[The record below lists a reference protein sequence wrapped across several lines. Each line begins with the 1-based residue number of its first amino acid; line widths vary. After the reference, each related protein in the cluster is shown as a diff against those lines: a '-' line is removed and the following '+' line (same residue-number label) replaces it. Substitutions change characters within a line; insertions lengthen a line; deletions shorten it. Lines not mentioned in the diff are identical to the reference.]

1 MHHDDDHEEVD
12 DFFDGP
18 KTFVYNIFKNRKH
31 QIKLILKLDYMIKV
45 LKYNKDLLLDN
56 RKIR

>member
-18 KTFVYNIFKNRKH
+18 KTFVYNIF
-31 QIKLILKLDYMIKV
+31 LKLENTKS
-45 LKYNKDLLLDN
+45 N
-56 RKIR
+56 

>member
-18 KTFVYNIFKNRKH
+18 KTFVNNLINKRKH
-31 QIKLILKLDYMIKV
+31 RIKQI
-45 LKYNKDLLLDN
+45 
-56 RKIR
+56 

>member
-18 KTFVYNIFKNRKH
+18 KTFKTPNQTNLKARLYDKGFKVQQRPAT
-31 QIKLILKLDYMIKV
+31 
-45 LKYNKDLLLDN
+45 
-56 RKIR
+56 R